1 MLAANW
7 SSSRDAAQY
16 DAWAAQRSL
25 SPAARLELLK
35 SNRFVEQAQQRLK
48 MLKQRGPD
56 CFDARFYLTTNAH
69 DLSAFLKEPDP
80 IMLAW
85 EHFLQYGL
93 MEGRT
98 HRFVC

>member
-7 SSSRDAAQY
+7 SSSRDAVQY
-16 DAWAAQRSL
+16 DSWAAERSL
-25 SPAARLELLK
+25 PPATRLKLLK
-35 SNRFVEQAQQRLK
+35 NNRFVEHAQQRLR

-56 CFDARFYLTTNAH
+56 CFDARFYLTTNAQ
-69 DLSAFLKEPDP
+69 DLGAFLKQSDP
-80 IMLAW
+80 VKLAW
-85 EHFLQYGL
+85 EHFLDYGL